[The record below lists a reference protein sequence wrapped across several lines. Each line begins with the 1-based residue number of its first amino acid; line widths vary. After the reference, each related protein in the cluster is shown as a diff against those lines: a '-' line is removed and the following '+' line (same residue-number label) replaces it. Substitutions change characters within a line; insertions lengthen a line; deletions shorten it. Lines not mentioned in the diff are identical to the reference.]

1 MKKATDNLINDHTII
16 QEVMDIMER
25 ITKVKDPDV
34 EHLEFIVTFIREF
47 ADGCHH
53 AKEEGLLF
61 PKLVDKGIPKDQG
74 PIGMMLREHE
84 EGRNFVKGMADN
96 IDLYKS
102 GKKEALNTVYQNMT
116 GYVNLLRDH
125 ISKENNVLFRMAD
138 QVLSDNEQ
146 STLLDQ
152 FGLTQTINIGQ
163 DKIDKYFSPCE
174 GIGSCSSIMSELIY
188 PIILI
193 YLIG

>member
-1 MKKATDNLINDHTII
+1 MKRATDNLIDDHTII
-16 QEVMDIMER
+16 QEVMNIMER
-25 ITKVKDPDV
+25 ITTIKTPDV

-61 PKLVDKGIPKDQG
+61 PKLVDKGIPKEFG

-84 EGRNFVKGMADN
+84 AGRNFVKGMADN
-96 IDLYKS
+96 VDLYKS
-102 GKKEALNTVYQNMT
+102 GKKEALKAVYQNMT

-138 QVLSDNEQ
+138 QVLSEDEQ
-146 STLLDQ
+146 SILLNQ
-152 FGLTQTINIGQ
+152 FALAQTVNIGQ
-163 DKIDKYFSPCE
+163 DKIDKYLARVK
-174 GIGSCSSIMSELIY
+174 ELTAV
-188 PIILI
+188 
-193 YLIG
+193 YL